1 MSKPRLGLVKTRQD
15 SLQTFSF
22 VSAGATLFGRSL
34 PEHANGDDNDHVP
47 EKHAI
52 HFKPKVSVQEGFDDL
67 FKSKPESWD
76 CEVCMVSNP
85 GHTRKCLAC
94 STPKP
99 EPTSRSVLG
108 KASTGIGV
116 GFTFSTPAKPAKS
129 TGLVFSGP
137 SIGSNATSGT
147 GARFSFNAKADETS
161 KTSSTFVSRAGNA
174 MPSIRDLAKQ
184 SLVGTETNTKPFSFA
199 DALEQ
204 KRKEVN
210 LGVQDSTSEKTPTD
224 LSQSPEK
231 GWPQLSNMTF
241 GASLT
246 SGPDVQIIFEKKPTA
261 TQLTRALKYRLPPT
275 FYFYEDLPVP
285 DGYRPDEDFD
295 DYEIWFDQWKAGKAL
310 RKDAPQPVQT
320 TSTPTKDQQET
331 SAIGTS
337 SIVVTKTP
345 VTGGLLGST
354 TANTDTGLFEGLSFS
369 FGKLSTSTSTF
380 KGFTSTTETKEG
392 LFVQLVKGLFATPEQ
407 QTEPFGSANKTVT
420 AKRFRGFVT
429 QSSTTDTSTGLFGA
443 TQQTPSLFGSG
454 LIKSTG
460 LFGEVSGTEAGPT
473 GTTVKFNPVSGSD
486 TMMRNGVSQNVRTAH
501 QCIVAMEEYETKSL
515 EELRLEDYLGNRKGG
530 STVATALF
538 KLAATPQAKGD
549 LSGTNAS
556 STRLRLRARRKRCLP

>member
-1 MSKPRLGLVKTRQD
+1 
-15 SLQTFSF
+15 
-22 VSAGATLFGRSL
+22 
-34 PEHANGDDNDHVP
+34 
-47 EKHAI
+47 
-52 HFKPKVSVQEGFDDL
+52 
-67 FKSKPESWD
+67 
-76 CEVCMVSNP
+76 
-85 GHTRKCLAC
+85 
-94 STPKP
+94 
-99 EPTSRSVLG
+99 
-108 KASTGIGV
+108 
-116 GFTFSTPAKPAKS
+116 
-129 TGLVFSGP
+129 
-137 SIGSNATSGT
+137 
-147 GARFSFNAKADETS
+147 
-161 KTSSTFVSRAGNA
+161 
-174 MPSIRDLAKQ
+174 
-184 SLVGTETNTKPFSFA
+184 
-199 DALEQ
+199 
-204 KRKEVN
+204 
-210 LGVQDSTSEKTPTD
+210 
-224 LSQSPEK
+224 
-231 GWPQLSNMTF
+231 MTF

-345 VTGGLLGST
+345 VAGGLLGST

-392 LFVQLVKGLFATPEQ
+392 LTGGQLLGTSTSTGGLFGTSTSTGGLFGTSTSTGELLGTSTSTGELLGTSTSTGGLFGTSTSTGGLFGTSTSTAGKGLFATPEQ
-407 QTEPFGSANKTVT
+407 QTAPFGSANKTVT

-429 QSSTTDTSTGLFGA
+429 QSSTTATSTGLFGA

-460 LFGEVSGTEAGPT
+460 LFGAVSATEAGPT
-473 GTTVKFNPVSGSD
+473 GTTVKFEPVSGSD
-486 TMMRNGVSQNVRTAH
+486 TMMQNGVSQNVRTAH
-501 QCIVAMEEYETKSL
+501 QCITAMKEYETKSL
-515 EELRLEDYLGNRKGG
+515 EELRMEDYMANRKGG
-530 STVATALF
+530 STGATTLF
-538 KLAATPQAKGD
+538 KLAATTQAKGD
-549 LSGTNAS
+549 LVGTNTS
-556 STRLRLRARRKRCLP
+556 STRPRLRARRKRCLP